1 MLEGKSAFAAV
12 FVLGAVIALVE
23 RLPTAAGAIVY
34 AAVLIGAVKVV
45 GGSVRSAFR
54 RLREVHEA
62 VTSDLPDRMEKVEER
77 LEEGERHFT
86 AIDAS
91 LETMANVER
100 ARVQGWAEASRRPR
114 PSRSTDP
121 DPEEERRVY
130 AFAPWDEDGS

>member
-1 MLEGKSAFAAV
+1 MLEGKSAFGAV
-12 FVLGAVIALVE
+12 LALGAVIALVE
-23 RLPTAAGAIVY
+23 RLPTAAGALVY
-34 AAVLIGAVKVV
+34 AAAMIGAVKIV
-45 GGSVRSAFR
+45 GGSIRGAFR

-100 ARVQGWAEASRRPR
+100 ARVQGWAEAQRVPR
-114 PSRSTDP
+114 PARAGDH
-121 DPEEERRVY
+121 PEDERVY
-130 AFAPWDEDGS
+130 SFAPWPDEG